1 MFSILRPYIFSL
13 DPEVAHDL
21 AIKSLKAN
29 ILPKS
34 FFSVPD
40 EEMLETNLFDE
51 KIANPVGLAA
61 GFDKSA
67 EVYNSLFKFGFGF
80 IEVGT
85 VTPKQQLGNPK
96 PRIFRL
102 EKDKALINRLGFNN
116 HGLEVVT
123 KRISDNHPDGFL
135 GINIGPNKETK
146 NKEEDY
152 FTCLSKLPKY
162 TGYITI
168 NISSP
173 NTEGLRNFH
182 DQKEMKKLL
191 SGVNKIKKEKKINH
205 PIAIKLSP
213 DISENDISKII
224 ELVKSQNIQGII
236 VSNTTDSNR
245 ENLSDIKKNEI
256 GGLSGQPLK
265 DISTKLIKKFYK
277 ETKGEI
283 KIIGVGGVDSGKNAF
298 EKIAA
303 GADAVQ
309 LYTGM
314 VYKGPGIVKEIKK
327 ELISILKKENL
338 KNISEAIGINAWPV
352 TIQDLYSFR
361 KNNMSKRCELTGISP
376 LKGHNVSHAKNK
388 TKRRFLPNLKK
399 VIFKSDLLK
408 KNIKLNVT
416 NAALRTVDFK
426 GGLDKFLLSAKKTK
440 LSNKVKKLKASISS
454 KV

>member
-34 FFSVPD
+34 FFDVED
-40 EEMLETNLFDE
+40 EEMLETILFN
-51 KIANPVGLAA
+51 KKLSNPIGLAA

-85 VTPKQQLGNPK
+85 VTPKRQLGNPK

-102 EKDKALINRLGFNN
+102 EKDQALINRLGFNN
-116 HGLEVVT
+116 HGSEIIC
-123 KRISDNHPDGFL
+123 KRISENEPNGFL

-152 FTCLSKLPKY
+152 FICLSRLHRY
-162 TGYITI
+162 AGYITI

-182 DQKEMKKLL
+182 DQNEMEKLL
-191 SGVNKIKKEKKINH
+191 TGLNKIKKDKNIH
-205 PIAIKLSP
+205 QSIAIKISP
-213 DISENDISKII
+213 DIGEKEVSNIV
-224 ELVKSQNIQGII
+224 ELVNKHKIQGII
-236 VSNTTDSNR
+236 VSNTTDRNR
-245 ENLSDIKKNEI
+245 ENLLDVKKNET

-265 DISTKLIKKFYK
+265 EISTKLIKKFYK
-277 ETKGEI
+277 ETERKV
-283 KIIGVGGVDSGKNAF
+283 KIIGVGGIDSGQSAF
-298 EKIAA
+298 EKITS
-303 GADAVQ
+303 GADVVQ

-338 KNISEAIGINAWPV
+338 KNISQAVGINA
-352 TIQDLYSFR
+352 
-361 KNNMSKRCELTGISP
+361 
-376 LKGHNVSHAKNK
+376 
-388 TKRRFLPNLKK
+388 
-399 VIFKSDLLK
+399 
-408 KNIKLNVT
+408 
-416 NAALRTVDFK
+416 
-426 GGLDKFLLSAKKTK
+426 
-440 LSNKVKKLKASISS
+440 
-454 KV
+454 